1 MSTFRHL
8 LMIRFKDD
16 VTSEQK
22 TELLDTFARMPRVM
36 DWIRRYEFGLDLGNL
51 GPETPDFGLVADFDS
66 EEDWRRYSTNLEHQV
81 LGELVRDVSAELI
94 RVQYLVD

>member
-8 LMIRFKDD
+8 LMIRFKDG
-16 VTSEQK
+16 VTSRQK
-22 TELLDTFARMPRVM
+22 TDLIEAFARMPEVM

-51 GPETPDFGLVADFDS
+51 GPDTPGFGLVADFDS
-66 EEDWRRYSTNLEHQV
+66 EEDWRRYSTHPDHRV
-81 LGELVRDVSAELI
+81 LGEMVQEVGAELI